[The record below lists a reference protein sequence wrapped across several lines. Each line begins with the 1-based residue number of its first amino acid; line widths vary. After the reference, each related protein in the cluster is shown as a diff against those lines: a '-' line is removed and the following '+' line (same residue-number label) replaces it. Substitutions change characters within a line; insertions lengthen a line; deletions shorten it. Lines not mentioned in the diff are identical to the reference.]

1 MPSATQFFAKGK
13 GNGFPFCLDNFS
25 SLNTAFSN
33 SSSGDLDS
41 VVLDR
46 TDAVSLDD
54 LMFFFWN
61 LSEFT
66 TCTFNYDFTDPP
78 DTNSESLTVSPG
90 DIRMGNIESSGP
102 LSIPTANEL
111 KLNEPRERV
120 RFENVI
126 TDQGPLSLVDLVLV
140 QALEQ
145 ENGTATFV
153 YGLFLMP
160 CLNSSGNPCIAYA
173 LNGKADNGRI
183 RIANPA
189 TAANAFNAING
200 SEVSVNLPLN
210 SSGTTVA
217 IKFVGEQLANG
228 NTTTATSGNIVADF
242 YTYS

>member
-1 MPSATQFFAKGK
+1 MPSASQFFAKGK

-33 SSSGDLDS
+33 GSGDLDS

-61 LSEFT
+61 LSELT
-66 TCTFNYDFTDPP
+66 TCTFNYNFTDPP
-78 DTNSESLTVSPG
+78 DTDSESLTVSS
-90 DIRMGNIESSGP
+90 DIRMGNIESGS
-102 LSIPTANEL
+102 LNVPTANAL

-126 TDQGPLSLVDLVLV
+126 ADQGPLSLVDLVLA

-153 YGLFLMP
+153 NGLFLMP

-189 TAANAFNAING
+189 TAANVFNDING
-200 SEVSVNLPLN
+200 PEVSVNLPLN

-217 IKFVGEQLANG
+217 IKFVGEELANG
-228 NTTTATSGNIVADF
+228 NTTTATSGSIAADF